1 MIRGSL
7 PGNHPVRSHVAATTP
22 WDGTAGSACVFTV
35 ERGSNVALPWDEI
48 LEDATLSPAEK
59 YRRLRAAYPTFG
71 HYTIRGAVHE
81 KHPTG
86 LPYEHVDRLVEA
98 AEAGEADPTDLASM
112 TTAEAHYFVLYYVWS
127 YAASPDRKKVLPLR
141 HVLRLPHCDRG
152 TATLIYWAVIGGM
165 RDPDV
170 GEAEGID
177 AEAYRRVVR
186 RRLSKFA
193 DEVARLLGSGHFK
206 RSTISYDPSEDH
218 GPEDFKAGDPAF
230 ASPTPG
236 TPFDEF
242 TLPGELDG

>member
-1 MIRGSL
+1 
-7 PGNHPVRSHVAATTP
+7 
-22 WDGTAGSACVFTV
+22 
-35 ERGSNVALPWDEI
+35 
-48 LEDATLSPAEK
+48 
-59 YRRLRAAYPTFG
+59 
-71 HYTIRGAVHE
+71 
-81 KHPTG
+81 
-86 LPYEHVDRLVEA
+86 
-98 AEAGEADPTDLASM
+98 M
-112 TTAEAHYFVLYYVWS
+112 TTAEAHYFVLYYVWF

-152 TATLIYWAVIGGM
+152 TATLIYWAAIGGM

-170 GEAEGID
+170 GEAEGND

-186 RRLSKFA
+186 RRLGKFA
-193 DEVARLLGSGHFK
+193 DEVAGLLRSGRFK

-218 GPEDFKAGDPAF
+218 GPEVFSAGDPAL

>member
-1 MIRGSL
+1 
-7 PGNHPVRSHVAATTP
+7 
-22 WDGTAGSACVFTV
+22 
-35 ERGSNVALPWDEI
+35 
-48 LEDATLSPAEK
+48 
-59 YRRLRAAYPTFG
+59 
-71 HYTIRGAVHE
+71 
-81 KHPTG
+81 
-86 LPYEHVDRLVEA
+86 
-98 AEAGEADPTDLASM
+98 
-112 TTAEAHYFVLYYVWS
+112 
-127 YAASPDRKKVLPLR
+127 
-141 HVLRLPHCDRG
+141 
-152 TATLIYWAVIGGM
+152 M

-236 TPFDEF
+236 TPFEEF